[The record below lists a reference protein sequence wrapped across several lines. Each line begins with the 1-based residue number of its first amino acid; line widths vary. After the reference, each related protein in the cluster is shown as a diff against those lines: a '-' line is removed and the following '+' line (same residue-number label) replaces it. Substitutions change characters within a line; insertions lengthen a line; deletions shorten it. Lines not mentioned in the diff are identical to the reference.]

1 MSKATLNYW
10 LLHKPKDWEFVG
22 FVDVKDTWV
31 LQYEDS
37 GVAPLFIF
45 KPNDIWGDSEPTSAK
60 FPWVL
65 IAAGSDDVSYYML
78 CGSKES
84 AMKYA
89 KQLVDDDGI
98 LDVHVDTYNGR
109 KWQWQN

>member
-10 LLHKPKDWEFVG
+10 LLHKPHDWEFVG
-22 FVDVKDTWV
+22 FVDVKDYWA
-31 LQYEDS
+31 LQVIDS

-45 KPNDIWGDSEPTSAK
+45 KPKEIWGDSDPTSAK

-65 IAAGSDDVSYYML
+65 IAKGAHNVSYYML

-89 KQLVDDDGI
+89 KQLIDDDEP

-109 KWQWQN
+109 KWKWQN